1 MGIVWEAYQK
11 GGPNF
16 GGSLESRLIWWL
28 QLCCSISMLQTQAT
42 IGIDFLSKT
51 MYLEALQ
58 HGDPLCHTVS
68 RYQSQWVLCV
78 SPMLAS
84 LDWLQFCFVF
94 VCLLELVLAVGG
106 WDGSGGSVRSAC
118 MHHVPTCHKYGRT
131 ELCGF
136 NSGTPPVR
144 RITND
149 QECKVLNTSTVR
161 VRNIRAWHPCETV
174 SATKWRNA
182 FAVLSRATFAIL
194 QVQSWRDPQPD
205 ALTPITGIC
214 RGQEGQRGKRFAF
227 VNGDKIYTYP
237 N

>member
-1 MGIVWEAYQK
+1 MGSLPERGSQFWGVPGITLDLMAATLLFNFYVTNAGNYWHWLSEQDYV
-11 GGPNF
+11 F
-16 GGSLESRLIWWL
+16 GG
-28 QLCCSISMLQTQAT
+28 TAT
-42 IGIDFLSKT
+42 WRS
-51 MYLEALQ
+51 
-58 HGDPLCHTVS
+58 LCHTVS